1 MNTIHSIEAHF
12 AVLASEFSF
21 PTRLDFT
28 PPSSRPSSPAI
39 DSVSLVNHL
48 AYTSANAPVRY
59 YEQALSALLGQLDG
73 VDSYGNDDVRHARKE
88 VVARVER
95 ALEEVEREVR
105 GRFVQ
110 RQARDA
116 TAEAVEKVGV
126 KAELENEELVGAQQV
141 EKPAS
146 VEESA
151 VEEPVADPTQL
162 KVGATEPLAV
172 SVTEINVQ
180 GEEPASEQVAEV
192 ASSEEELAAEEPVAA
207 TEHFS
212 LNADSFT
219 LPTGIDSSIPYYDDG
234 EATSRAVNE
243 GASVATSSD
252 AESLA
257 SSIATV
263 TPVVSETAS
272 ATPTSSD
279 SPAPSPVTVASKPEG
294 SETLDT
300 FLLPNQSPIIPK
312 RPTSSNDEEEL
323 VVVDSHSETSD
334 WSELDA

>member
-39 DSVSLVNHL
+39 DSASLVNHL

-105 GRFVQ
+105 ERFVQ

-116 TAEAVEKVGV
+116 TADAVGKVEVNEK
-126 KAELENEELVGAQQV
+126 LEDEELVEAEKV
-141 EKPAS
+141 EEPVS
-146 VEESA
+146 VEQSA

-162 KVGATEPLAV
+162 EVGAAEPLAAP
-172 SVTEINVQ
+172 VTEINTQ
-180 GEEPASEQVAEV
+180 GEELTTQVAD
-192 ASSEEELAAEEPVAA
+192 ANTSEELVTEEPIAA

-212 LNADSFT
+212 LSPDSFR
-219 LPTGIDSSIPYYDDG
+219 LPSGIDTSIPYYVED
-234 EATSRAVNE
+234 EATSSAANE
-243 GASVATSSD
+243 GASIAASSD
-252 AESLA
+252 AESLTR
-257 SSIATV
+257 SIATV
-263 TPVVSETAS
+263 TPVASEAAS
-272 ATPTSSD
+272 VTPTSSD
-279 SPAPSPVTVASKPEG
+279 SPAPAASPATVASKPEEP
-294 SETLDT
+294 ETVDT

-312 RPTSSNDEEEL
+312 RPTSSNDEGEL